1 MKILLLIL
9 LVTFF
14 FNRVSA
20 QQSNDSLIQKISTSI
35 DSMPNGFAIS
45 IAILKDGKVDYIGF
59 IKEDDQLTLSN
70 LKDSLFEIGSL
81 TKVFT
86 STLLADEVVNKNIKL
101 KASVNKAF
109 SFKFNDKIK
118 LSYLDLSNHTSGM
131 YRLPSNI
138 MPMLFENPNNPY
150 SQYSY
155 DLFND
160 YLKSELQLDDNE
172 VPKYTYS
179 NLGAGLLAYAL
190 SNRKGQEFESLLKG

>member
-1 MKILLLIL
+1 
-9 LVTFF
+9 
-14 FNRVSA
+14 
-20 QQSNDSLIQKISTSI
+20 
-35 DSMPNGFAIS
+35 
-45 IAILKDGKVDYIGF
+45 
-59 IKEDDQLTLSN
+59 
-70 LKDSLFEIGSL
+70 L